1 MMPSPATKFDPP
13 ALESRASTQA
23 LRVSHFR
30 FAPDARAGESV
41 RRRFTQPRSMVAI
54 EQPAEALSMVK
65 PWPETLDDLYV
76 VLASTPLTS
85 EARSKIDSWLA
96 APDHPDARPPL
107 AVQLDAGTVRWRPG
121 RAAAE
126 SAVDVCKDL
135 VVALVE
141 FSFFE
146 GELRRLE
153 QELVSHEASASQ
165 DVTFAYQVGQADR
178 TQWKRLGQTMVSISR
193 LRLTFARLE
202 PGLRAASPSLP
213 PDARKAITRLI
224 AGADVPSRLEAFDSR
239 LEVCEDLYEGAVDRI
254 ADFRWYRNGERLEIA
269 IVVLLVL
276 EVILS
281 AWGLRLR

>member
-1 MMPSPATKFDPP
+1 MPAPATKFDPP
-13 ALESRASTQA
+13 ESLESIASNQA
-23 LRVSHFR
+23 LLASHFR
-30 FAPDARAGESV
+30 FAPDAQAGENI

-85 EARSKIDSWLA
+85 EARSKIDGWLA

-107 AVQLDAGTVRWRPG
+107 AIPLDAGTVRWRPG
-121 RAAAE
+121 RVVAE
-126 SAVDVCKDL
+126 GAVDVCKNL
-135 VVALVE
+135 VVALVD

-153 QELVSHEASASQ
+153 QELLSYEVSASE
-165 DVTFAYQVGQADR
+165 DVAIAYQVGPAGR
-178 TQWKRLGQTMVSISR
+178 TQWKRLGQTIVSISR
-193 LRLTFARLE
+193 LRLVFARLE

-213 PDARKAITRLI
+213 PDARRVVTRLI
-224 AGADVPSRLEAFDSR
+224 AGADVPSRLVAFDSR